1 MADASTIV
9 RERQKAI
16 RREMNR
22 RGIAVKAVQM
32 DGGWDSPSTV
42 LSYFPEDATAQPA
55 VMSMAS
61 FYRLFNALPVDLLS
75 LMLPNGFQVV
85 RAPDE
90 IDHDEI
96 ERLCREYLDAKGKA
110 HRKDSPGGTEVTDGE
125 RDNLDGCALRLVG
138 GIAA

>member
-1 MADASTIV
+1 MADATTIV

-22 RGIAVKAVQM
+22 RKIAIKAVQF

-42 LSYFPEDATAQPA
+42 LSYFPEDENAQPA
-55 VMSMAS
+55 VMSAAS
-61 FYRLFNALPVDLLS
+61 FYRLFGALPVDLLS
-75 LMLPNGFQVV
+75 LMLPEGYQVV
-85 RAPDE
+85 RAPEE

-110 HRKDSPGGTEVTDGE
+110 HRKDSPGGTEITDGE
-125 RDNLDGCALRLVG
+125 KAALDGCVVRLR
-138 GIAA
+138 AAA